1 MPMFF
6 NTTVVLSLLFNNTL
20 KNYSH
25 RVTSKTV
32 NLRVDSLVLTLDTF
46 ISSVTQTSYVIF
58 PQDGNG
64 YIDEQEL
71 DALLKDLCDKN
82 KMVMSLLIDQFR
94 LLSYL
99 PNIETIAA

>member
-1 MPMFF
+1 MLAR
-6 NTTVVLSLLFNNTL
+6 LSTL
-20 KNYSH
+20 
-25 RVTSKTV
+25 
-32 NLRVDSLVLTLDTF
+32 SLVLTLDTF

-58 PQDGNG
+58 HQDGNG

-71 DALLKDLCDKN
+71 DALLKDLCDRN
-82 KMVMSLLIDQFR
+82 KMVMSLLIDRFG